1 MEGFIEAMSLTNFL
15 LLAIA
20 VGVFQ
25 TSDNT
30 NKTAHSLQ
38 WDQDMQNALNLITHR
53 LEEIE
58 NNTTKED

>member
-1 MEGFIEAMSLTNFL
+1 MEGFTEAMSLTNFL

-58 NNTTKED
+58 KNTTKED